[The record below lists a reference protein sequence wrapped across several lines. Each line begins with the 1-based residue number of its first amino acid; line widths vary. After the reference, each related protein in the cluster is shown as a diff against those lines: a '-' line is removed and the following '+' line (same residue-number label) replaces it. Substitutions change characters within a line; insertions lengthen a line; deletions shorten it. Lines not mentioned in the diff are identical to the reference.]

1 MVNHYYIILYQP
13 LLLTIWLVVNLP
25 SWKIWKSMG
34 RIIPYIMENKQWS
47 KPPTRYIY
55 IHITVSTI
63 EKKNSCWKSCS
74 QHTMQMGNPHRRWI
88 GLPFQPT
95 EARMNPIKHG
105 THTYINIDI
114 NMNINININMNINI
128 NISMNILYIYILD
141 GIFTIN
147 HPQQSHWLVNGLSI
161 RSQRPAVK
169 PHHDP
174 WGSAIT
180 LGEIPSGKCWANAH
194 LMLIYPLI

>member
-1 MVNHYYIILYQP
+1 MIQTTNQV
-13 LLLTIWLVVNLP
+13 
-25 SWKIWKSMG
+25 
-34 RIIPYIMENKQWS
+34 
-47 KPPTRYIY
+47 YIY

-128 NISMNILYIYILD
+128 NISMNILYIYTWWDIHNKPSPTVALA
-141 GIFTIN
+141 GE
-147 HPQQSHWLVNGLSI
+147 WLVDQIPATRCEAPSRPVGFSHNAWRNSI
-161 RSQRPAVK
+161 WK
-169 PHHDP
+169 M
-174 WGSAIT
+174 
-180 LGEIPSGKCWANAH
+180 LG
-194 LMLIYPLI
+194 